1 MTFLAFFSLLL
12 LFTILRPIPLVNRR
26 SISSKSFDQ
35 DYRFGLKYDCR
46 EKSAALCHWCCCTTL
61 VYHRSGG
68 TEDGDRNSI
77 WYRRR
82 LWVDFACCPPNG
94 YRSRCGRPI
103 YVSPSVRLLIR
114 RGIEGRTPYLLPNA
128 VAWQNRRWGN
138 VCVTCD
144 SIPLSLCWDSGWNR
158 KLQSIGIN
166 RGKAG
171 RCCTLTG

>member
-1 MTFLAFFSLLL
+1 MTFLAFFSSTSFHHSTTHSIGESSFYFIEELWPGLSFWVEVRLPGKKCCSLSLMLLHHISL
-12 LFTILRPIPLVNRR
+12 PLRRDRGWRQKFNLIPKKIMGR
-26 SISSKSFDQ
+26 
-35 DYRFGLKYDCR
+35 
-46 EKSAALCHWCCCTTL
+46 LCVL
-61 VYHRSGG
+61 
-68 TEDGDRNSI
+68 
-77 WYRRR
+77 
-82 LWVDFACCPPNG
+82 PPNG

-166 RGKAG
+166 RVEAG
-171 RCCTLTG
+171 RRCALTG